1 MVKAGRVRI
10 ILGIGAVGDHKNL
23 HKLIKS
29 AGCPK
34 AVPLVA
40 VDLVKGLPDGN
51 APAFQFNMDQRQT
64 VDQHRHIIAVPPSL
78 RWRRRTG

>member
-51 APAFQFNMDQRQT
+51 APVFQFNMDQRQT
-64 VDQHRHIIAVPPSL
+64 VDQHCHIIAVSPSL